1 MFKGTQLLTFGSIT
15 CLFLLLFVKPR
26 VKLRWQCSCY
36 LNAFAYKSNWR
47 SSWYIDGSFALAAAR
62 KDSRV
67 LSVAIVTGNLSWLL
81 RWTLPFLHKKHL
93 SLNNFGTLEFVKE
106 ISLTNCALVFLLH
119 FSYPLKCLSMQC
131 SLICTRNE

>member
-26 VKLRWQCSCY
+26 VALQWQCSCR
-36 LNAFAYKSNWR
+36 LNSFTYKSNR
-47 SSWYIDGSFALAAAR
+47 KSSWYIDGSFALAAAR
-62 KDSRV
+62 KDSTFS
-67 LSVAIVTGNLSWLL
+67 SVSIVTGSLSWLL

-106 ISLTNCALVFLLH
+106 VQDKRDEHHCCVSSSFFLSVKILVKIL
-119 FSYPLKCLSMQC
+119 
-131 SLICTRNE
+131 